1 MRPCTVALLPAL
13 AAAHSIARLS
23 RAAIDACRGL
33 DCWPE
38 PEDAALACFHAIA
51 ALDDDDDDTTCPVPP
66 QGEFAFAPDVAFDDR
81 FARDCACDPS
91 LGLACAE
98 ARIAPWERD
107 WRDLRCDLR
116 CCAEAAT
123 RALGWD
129 VAAKGQADPYGAL
142 VGGRSLRPFCD
153 GELGW
158 DRKRRAYA
166 YRPLSPPPPDRA
178 AVVVYFRGIGPGS
191 RETRTP
197 VAASR
202 RPPPAP

>member
-1 MRPCTVALLPAL
+1 MSLQDHREVM
-13 AAAHSIARLS
+13 AAAKLLTTLLV
-23 RAAIDACRGL
+23 AA
-33 DCWPE
+33 
-38 PEDAALACFHAIA
+38 AA
-51 ALDDDDDDTTCPVPP
+51 
-66 QGEFAFAPDVAFDDR
+66 Q
-81 FARDCACDPS
+81 RDCACDPS

-129 VAAKGQADPYGAL
+129 AAVAAKGQDPYGAL
-142 VGGRSLRPFCD
+142 VGGRSLRPYCD

-166 YRPLSPPPPDRA
+166 YRPLSPPPPNRA

-191 RETRTP
+191 RETRDARSP
-197 VAASR
+197 LLAAEAAARALNRSAALLIVAGDATLAAVV
-202 RPPPAP
+202 RPM